1 MKNISER
8 LLAQVSLE
16 DGQTD
21 PWPPPPVSKMSLS
34 KTLKLR
40 VNCHSEQP
48 SGSSDSVVSHH
59 CVTVNVTTSALWRQK
74 HSLYRFCFHR
84 LFPGN
89 IWKTSPAQWRISYNF
104 LLERVKLN
112 IPNTALRLKQQ
123 QKIKVLPWRLYKCMY
138 LYTASNAYCS
148 VYDLTTSSE
157 SLGCMVDVQWVQAA
171 QALYPLWYAEW
182 ASIEQSRA
190 RLISPQAMAAGS
202 VVGGWWISV
211 PGYIIVG
218 QGSMGVKDNSLPS
231 FLNQMQIK
239 LKAVEQQIPPLT
251 ASL

>member
-1 MKNISER
+1 MLQRECQRQDEEHIWE
-8 LLAQVSLE
+8 AVE

-74 HSLYRFCFHR
+74 HSLYRFCFRR

-104 LLERVKLN
+104 FIREGKVEHSKHS
-112 IPNTALRLKQQ
+112 I
-123 QKIKVLPWRLYKCMY
+123 KIKTTTKKSKSCHDA
-138 LYTASNAYCS
+138 YTNVCTFIQQVMRTTQYMILLLHPSHWDAS
-148 VYDLTTSSE
+148 
-157 SLGCMVDVQWVQAA
+157 
-171 QALYPLWYAEW
+171 
-182 ASIEQSRA
+182 
-190 RLISPQAMAAGS
+190 
-202 VVGGWWISV
+202 
-211 PGYIIVG
+211 
-218 QGSMGVKDNSLPS
+218 
-231 FLNQMQIK
+231 
-239 LKAVEQQIPPLT
+239 
-251 ASL
+251 